1 MVISVIISSYNQCKR
16 LRHCLDSAVK
26 LKTKFADSIEIIV
39 TDDNST
45 DGSVELIK
53 QYPVKLWTSTRGVK
67 EKYTLA
73 SNWNDAVFNVAKG
86 DRVLFTNGD
95 HILTSWFADN
105 HADPVMCDDI
115 IFGPGFQ
122 THPNSLNLIED
133 PTSTYKDIVNNC
145 SSNKWILPDRH
156 VEGST
161 QTYNVE
167 WPSNFPYGY
176 NFSVRRDHF
185 ESVGGFEEREYW
197 GGEEQTLCD
206 KIVEKF
212 PGTRIVSNC
221 NSAVIHLYHVP
232 YNLLNRATGKLVDY
246 SL

>member
-1 MVISVIISSYNQCKR
+1 MKISVIISSFNQRKR

-26 LKTKFADSIEIIV
+26 MKTKFCDEIEIIV

-45 DGSVELIK
+45 DGSLELIE
-53 QYPVKLWTSTRGVK
+53 QYDVKSWCNSRPNK

-73 SNWNDAVFNVAKG
+73 CNWNDAVLNAATG

-95 HILTSWFADN
+95 HILTTWFADN
-105 HADPVMCDDI
+105 HADPMMKDDI

-122 THPNSLNLIED
+122 TKPECLSIIED
-133 PTSTYKDIVNNC
+133 DKSTYKDIINMC
-145 SSNKWILPDRH
+145 SKNDWILPDRH
-156 VEGST
+156 IEGST

-176 NFSVRRDHF
+176 NFSVKREHF
-185 ESVGGFEEREYW
+185 VEVGGFEELECW

-206 KIVEKF
+206 KIVKQF
-212 PGTRIVSNC
+212 PDTRIVSNC
-221 NSAVIHLYHVP
+221 NSSVIHLYHYP
-232 YNLLNRATGKLVDY
+232 HNLANRNTGKLVDY
-246 SL
+246 EL